1 MGVFEFEA
9 FANGTKAIAREVARS
24 TAFSVVGGGDS
35 VRAVNE
41 SGQADHI
48 SHVSTGGGASLEFIE
63 GNHCRASSLGFGDWR
78 SRETDHHGNW
88 KMNLTARK
96 CATRIPSCRTALCCS
111 ASR

>member
-1 MGVFEFEA
+1 MERSSTAETIFWNGPMGVFEFEA

-63 GNHCRASSLGFGDWR
+63 GKSLLSWQ
-78 SRETDHHGNW
+78 
-88 KMNLTARK
+88 
-96 CATRIPSCRTALCCS
+96 PSVGKLVA
-111 ASR
+111 